1 MSVSDSS
8 KHTAAKTARF
18 MVGPAMVAGV
28 AYVDPGNVATNLSA
42 GSNFG
47 YLLIWVIVA
56 ANLGAMLV
64 QYLAAKLGLVTGK
77 SLPELLGLRMKFK
90 IAKRG
95 FWFQAL
101 IVTMATDLAEIL
113 GGALG
118 LRILFN
124 LPLFL
129 GALIVAGVSLALL
142 IFQRTGRARSFELA
156 MIGLIGVTAIGFVS
170 GLFVQQ
176 PDPGLMLGGLV
187 PRFDGDKSV
196 LIASAIIGATIMPH
210 AVYAH
215 SALSRDRFPN
225 GNHTLELRH
234 LLQSTKFDVV
244 ISMIIAGAVNLGIML
259 IGAVAVHSANV
270 SFSID
275 TAYTAINSSMGH
287 AIGIMFAIGLIASG
301 LASSSVGAYAGG
313 VVMTGLLDFRI
324 PLLARRAL
332 TIVPALILI
341 WLAINPTQLL
351 VLSQV
356 VLSFGIPFALFPLV
370 RLTSRSELMGRY
382 VNRKRVA
389 FLGYALA
396 TTLSALNLYLVII
409 SIV

>member
-1 MSVSDSS
+1 MFTKNSP
-8 KHTAAKTARF
+8 TPLTPKTARL

-47 YLLIWVIVA
+47 YLLIWVIVS

-77 SLPELLGLRMKFK
+77 SLPELLGLRLKLK
-90 IAKRG
+90 SSKRG
-95 FWFQAL
+95 FWLQAL
-101 IVTMATDLAEIL
+101 VVTMATDLAEIL

-129 GALIVAGVSLALL
+129 GALIVAGVSLGLL

-176 PDPGLMLGGLV
+176 PDAGLMLGGLV

-244 ISMIIAGAVNLGIML
+244 VSMIIAGAVNLGIML
-259 IGAVAVHSANV
+259 IGAVAVHNEGSA
-270 SFSID
+270 FSID
-275 TAYTAINSSMGH
+275 AAFLAINSSMGH
-287 AIGIMFAIGLIASG
+287 TVGVMFAIGLIASG
-301 LASSSVGAYAGG
+301 LAASSVGAYAGG

-324 PLLARRAL
+324 PLIARRAL

-341 WLAINPTQLL
+341 WLAIDPTQLL

-370 RLTSRSELMGRY
+370 KLTSRSDLMGKY
-382 VNRKRVA
+382 SNKKLLA
-389 FLGYALA
+389 FSGYALA
-396 TTLSALNLYLVII
+396 STLSALNLYLVAI
-409 SIV
+409 SLI